1 MKKSRLHQ
9 IIREEIKN
17 VLTET
22 KGYTVVY
29 RDKAFDKTYTAQIP
43 PGISKAEIKQML
55 KRVVRVGL
63 EIINISPIKESV
75 NEIKIGNKIN
85 SRRARSQY
93 KTIDI
98 MAIDKKTGE
107 QVKLTDET
115 SDLTFLSSKYIFA
128 YIDYPK
134 GLKESV
140 NEASTRDPESIRKEY
155 KDLKKRS
162 ISYLRQEWS
171 RMNKVGDPKGTDKD
185 GLISDI
191 LRGRHGNKY
200 VAKAFN
206 LKESY
211 TSEWD
216 PETAAKNKAYVR
228 NEFFKGPFNQAKV
241 QKLLDKYANT
251 EKELMFRSKKD
262 GKIYGASQS
271 YVDDAA
277 EFFVDNDGYED
288 IMKYRDIDYAF
299 IKQD

>member
-75 NEIKIGNKIN
+75 NEIKIGDKIN

-134 GLKESV
+134 G
-140 NEASTRDPESIRKEY
+140 
-155 KDLKKRS
+155 
-162 ISYLRQEWS
+162 
-171 RMNKVGDPKGTDKD
+171 
-185 GLISDI
+185 
-191 LRGRHGNKY
+191 
-200 VAKAFN
+200 